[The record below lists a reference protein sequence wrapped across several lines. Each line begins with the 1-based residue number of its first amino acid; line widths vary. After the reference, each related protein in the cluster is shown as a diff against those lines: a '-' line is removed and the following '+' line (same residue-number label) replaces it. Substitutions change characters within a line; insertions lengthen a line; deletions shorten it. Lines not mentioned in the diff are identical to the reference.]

1 MSEDLE
7 NKDVKVTPEK
17 KTARKTTKKI
27 VTKKSAQKSKTPK
40 VVNKQHDES
49 LNAEYKYKAKE
60 GETLIIDTPST
71 PLKKV
76 ELEEVKL
83 VKEIKNNSV
92 QMQKLLTPKT
102 NGQIYETYI
111 KELKD
116 FKLVY
121 NGDVIFD
128 STLSKNNSTL
138 NFESDYFV
146 LFGKKYSYNGLRIQK
161 I

>member
-7 NKDVKVTPEK
+7 NKEVKVGTEK
-17 KTARKTTKKI
+17 KTTTRKKATTRKVAK
-27 VTKKSAQKSKTPK
+27 KTPAQ
-40 VVNKQHDES
+40 NKTEISKDES
-49 LNAEYKYKAKE
+49 LNAEYKYEAKE
-60 GETLIIDTPST
+60 GEELITDMPST
-71 PLKKV
+71 PLQKV
-76 ELEEVKL
+76 EPVKEVKQE
-83 VKEIKNNSV
+83 VKNNKI
-92 QMQKLLTPKT
+92 QMQKPSTPIKT
-102 NGQIYETYI
+102 NGQIYEAYI

-138 NFESDYFV
+138 KFEADYFV